1 MAAGA
6 LLWVPNLFIEPSSG
20 VIRTLGLTG
29 TLLGAAAF
37 LIAIYNTQEQDF
49 GWHAAYMTPVASLVG
64 WIGVYSYGIYL
75 WHVTAIGI
83 LEREFTLR
91 LISWSG
97 GSSSSLIWW
106 GSVLVVGAGA
116 ILAGVVASKV
126 VEWPILRLRDRL
138 FPSRSGSLPCAFS
151 LKERED
157 FASAA
162 MPAAETQRVVSSIT
176 DH

>member
-1 MAAGA
+1 M
-6 LLWVPNLFIEPSSG
+6 
-20 VIRTLGLTG
+20 IRTVGLTG

-37 LIAIYNTQEQDF
+37 LIAMYNTHQQDF
-49 GWHAAYMTPVASLVG
+49 GRHAAYMTPVANLVG

-91 LISWSG
+91 LISWNG
-97 GSSSSLIWW
+97 GSSSSLIWLS
-106 GSVLVVGAGA
+106 SVLVVGSGA
-116 ILAGVVASKV
+116 ILSGVLASKI

-151 LKERED
+151 RKERAEV
-157 FASAA
+157 SAA
-162 MPAAETQRVVSSIT
+162 AEPAAEAQRVVSSIS